1 MTPVLLAHLY
11 ALRSHIEAVIL
22 LGETELGVAP
32 SSVGADPGSCPQ
44 CGASSDNVEDR
55 STLDGTKRDRCT
67 KCGAEWE
74 RFPAES

>member
-22 LGETELGVAP
+22 LGETELGVMPTAT
-32 SSVGADPGSCPQ
+32 AEPGSCQ
-44 CGASSDNVEDR
+44 KCGASPDKIEDW
-55 STLDGTKRDRCT
+55 SMLNGPKIDHCT
-67 KCGAEWE
+67 SCGAEWE